1 MYNSKTINQRVAA
14 LLKVK
19 PFNQKQ
25 LLESCELNVNLLNK
39 MTDNKGVGCFALAK
53 IADRLET
60 STDYLLGRT
69 DNPDM
74 TITITA
80 SPSITRTGELSTT
93 TAGNIEHITIN
104 EETTETAEEKEILS
118 MIKSLSAVQKAK
130 VVLMIDEMKKES
142 EVSQLFF

>member
-69 DNPDM
+69 DSPDM